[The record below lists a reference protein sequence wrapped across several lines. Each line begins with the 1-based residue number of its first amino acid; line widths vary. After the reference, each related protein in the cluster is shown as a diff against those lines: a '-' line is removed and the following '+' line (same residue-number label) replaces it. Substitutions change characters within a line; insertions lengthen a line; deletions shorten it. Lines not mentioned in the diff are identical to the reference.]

1 MQNSRTKGYP
11 SSWAAGLEMDDRD
24 WIWRW
29 GGGNVAG
36 IGPAARLT
44 VAVPWPA
51 HWSFGFLSTMLGSMK
66 EMHREREEGM
76 ENSPDPK
83 AKSGRQ

>member
-1 MQNSRTKGYP
+1 
-11 SSWAAGLEMDDRD
+11 
-24 WIWRW
+24 
-29 GGGNVAG
+29 
-36 IGPAARLT
+36 
-44 VAVPWPA
+44 
-51 HWSFGFLSTMLGSMK
+51 MLGSMK

>member
-1 MQNSRTKGYP
+1 LDLAVGRK
-11 SSWAAGLEMDDRD
+11 
-24 WIWRW
+24 
-29 GGGNVAG
+29 NVAG
-36 IGPAARLT
+36 TGPMARLT
-44 VAVPWPA
+44 AAAPWPA
-51 HWSFGFLSTMLGSMK
+51 HWSFGFLSTMPGSMK